1 MDKSEKTPAE
11 GSPDRYCVLVVG
23 MHRSGTS
30 ALTRM
35 FSLLGCDLPKTI
47 MGGNETNETGH
58 WESTPI
64 CRLNDRILESAG
76 TSWDDWQA
84 INPGWFRSPRA
95 AQFRDEA
102 LALLREEFG
111 ESRLFVFKDPRLCRL
126 APFWLDVLE
135 AAGVRPLVV
144 TPVRNP
150 LEVAASLEKRNGFDP
165 SIGLLMW
172 LRHVLDAEAA
182 TRGLPR
188 YFTSYDRLLAGWGR
202 LAADAAEAL
211 GMSWPRQSER
221 TAIEI
226 ETFLSDRL
234 RHHRAA
240 PEAVVDNPLHAAWLR
255 DAYRILA
262 GWAEDGE
269 RGKDEAQLDRIRD
282 ALDAAAPAFARA
294 VETGR
299 QAFGRVQALA
309 REAEAA
315 RRQAAEREQALA
327 QAKAERDA
335 RAQEIEQ
342 ARGALGEARDR
353 LSRLESELAQ
363 RRHEAEEMRAAA
375 ARAETARTE
384 TQERLA
390 RAEADCAR
398 LEQVAEKA
406 QADRRHLQER
416 LDAQIE
422 ETAKLTRMLRERD
435 EEAVRARTR
444 SDELAERLRE
454 KEAAAARAEG
464 ELARARRE
472 AEAAAAEKRDLS
484 ARLDA
489 RFGEIATLTRM
500 LREREDAAAM
510 LDRAVEKAMN
520 GAEWRFL
527 PARLRLWRRMQALRA
542 SGLFDAEWYVARYGD
557 VAADATARRDPLRHF
572 AAHGWAE
579 GRAPNAA
586 LAAWKGEE

>member
-35 FSLLGCDLPKTI
+35 FSLLGCDLPKTLLPASRNDNDL
-47 MGGNETNETGH
+47 GF
-58 WESTPI
+58 WESQPI
-64 CRLNDRILESAG
+64 MELNNRILESAG

-150 LEVAASLEKRNGFDP
+150 LEVASSLERRGGHDP
-165 SIGLLMW
+165 SFSLLMW

-188 YFTSYDRLLAGWGR
+188 FFASYDRLLAGWAG
-202 LAADAAEAL
+202 LAADAAKTL
-211 GMSWPRQSER
+211 GMDWPRQSAR
-221 TAIEI
+221 AAIEI
-226 ETFLSDRL
+226 ETFLNDGL
-234 RHHRAA
+234 RHHRETA
-240 PEAVVDNPLHAAWLR
+240 EAIVDNPMHAAWVR
-255 DAYRILA
+255 DAFRTFA
-262 GWAEDGE
+262 GWAESGE
-269 RGKDEAQLDRIRD
+269 REKDRAALDRIREEFD
-282 ALDAAAPAFARA
+282 SAALAFARPLEAGYRA
-294 VETGR
+294 VRKTQRLQRDMEALR
-299 QAFGRVQALA
+299 QRVTDAEA
-309 REAEAA
+309 RARDAEAA
-315 RRQAAEREQALA
+315 RKALA
-327 QAKAERDA
+327 
-335 RAQEIEQ
+335 
-342 ARGALGEARDR
+342 EARDR
-353 LSRLESELAQ
+353 LSQFESELAQ
-363 RRHEAEEMRAAA
+363 RRHEAEEMRAA
-375 ARAETARTE
+375 
-384 TQERLA
+384 
-390 RAEADCAR
+390 
-398 LEQVAEKA
+398 AEKA

-520 GAEWRFL
+520 GAEWGFL